1 MDGME
6 LAFNTKDVIY
16 IIGFVVTGLSAWFKV
31 KIDKEKMSNE
41 IFILEKEMLKC
52 DEQFKHEVLNAK
64 NGRRATKK
72 EAMEY
77 IDKAESTLH
86 SRIDR
91 VRDDNLKSYDKL
103 ELKITELDKKYD
115 VSTLAIITA
124 IQNSKNV

>member
-1 MDGME
+1 
-6 LAFNTKDVIY
+6 
-16 IIGFVVTGLSAWFKV
+16 
-31 KIDKEKMSNE
+31 
-41 IFILEKEMLKC
+41 
-52 DEQFKHEVLNAK
+52 
-64 NGRRATKK
+64 
-72 EAMEY
+72 MEY

>member
-6 LAFNTKDVIY
+6 LEFNTKDVIY
-16 IIGFVVTGLSAWFKV
+16 IIGLVVGGLSAWFKV

-41 IFILEKEMLKC
+41 IFILEKEILKC
-52 DEQFKHEVLNAK
+52 DEQFKHEVLSAK
-64 NGRRATKK
+64 NGRIASKK

-77 IDKAESTLH
+77 IDKVESTLH
-86 SRIDR
+86 LRVDR

-124 IQNSKNV
+124 IQNSKNI